1 MCLILMGGLYHL
13 MLVMC
18 TLYCVSIAAMQRKG
32 QMKITQFVVG
42 SICHWMAYLVKY
54 SCLCLP
60 VCRSVFVRLC
70 ICICECEYRAEGEG
84 GQLKMRECGG
94 DRLAR
99 EVTLPGRRN
108 SQIWSTM
115 PANIWSTIPDH
126 LSGGKFWRNHTI
138 EAKIFLEFNSRSNLL
153 ALQYP
158 WRRKDRYC
166 G

>member
-32 QMKITQFVVG
+32 QMKITHFVVG

-84 GQLKMRECGG
+84 GHLKMRECGG

-108 SQIWSTM
+108 SQ
-115 PANIWSTIPDH
+115 
-126 LSGGKFWRNHTI
+126 SGALCQQISGALFQTT
-138 EAKIFLEFNSRSNLL
+138 FLEENSGEEEIIPLGPK
-153 ALQYP
+153 YF
-158 WRRKDRYC
+158 
-166 G
+166 

>member
-1 MCLILMGGLYHL
+1 MFDSDGWTVYHL

-32 QMKITQFVVG
+32 QMKITHFVVG

-84 GQLKMRECGG
+84 GHLKMRECGG

-108 SQIWSTM
+108 SQIWSTI
-115 PANIWSTIPDH
+115 PANIWRTIPD
-126 LSGGKFWRNHTI
+126 T
-138 EAKIFLEFNSRSNLL
+138 FLEENSGEEEVILL
-153 ALQYP
+153 GRQNISRAQF
-158 WRRKDRYC
+158 
-166 G
+166 